1 VGKVAKWEQMKTNC
15 RRCNKKLAE
24 FEYELCKDCN
34 PLRADH
40 KKRKDIIVM
49 CNVIKFRSK
58 FEQGVIKVLK
68 NMGDD
73 EAIARLENRE
83 TLTEYLEKD
92 TLLGA
97 YLRDKEEF
105 DEMEGVSFADWNTAR
120 IEILKEE
127 SEVIEFMSKDEMEK
141 LALQLEREFIRLEA
155 ERIIEDINEYLKE
168 RQDV

>member
-1 VGKVAKWEQMKTNC
+1 
-15 RRCNKKLAE
+15 
-24 FEYELCKDCN
+24 
-34 PLRADH
+34 
-40 KKRKDIIVM
+40 M

-83 TLTEYLEKD
+83 TLSEYLEKD
-92 TLLGA
+92 TLLDA

-105 DEMEGVSFADWNTAR
+105 DEMEGISFADWNTAR

-127 SEVIEFMSKDEMEK
+127 SEATPFMDALRKDEPHDYYNW
-141 LALQLEREFIRLEA
+141 
-155 ERIIEDINEYLKE
+155 RIDCLKE
-168 RQDV
+168 KD

>member
-58 FEQGVIKVLK
+58 FEQGVIKTLK
-68 NMGDD
+68 NMGEEDA
-73 EAIARLENRE
+73 EEQIGRLKQ
-83 TLTEYLEKD
+83 YLKGD
-92 TLLGA
+92 TLLDA

-105 DEMEGVSFADWNTAR
+105 DEMEGISFADWNTAR

>member
-1 VGKVAKWEQMKTNC
+1 
-15 RRCNKKLAE
+15 
-24 FEYELCKDCN
+24 
-34 PLRADH
+34 
-40 KKRKDIIVM
+40 M

-58 FEQGVIKVLK
+58 FEQGVIKTLK
-68 NMGDD
+68 NMGEEDA
-73 EAIARLENRE
+73 EEQIGRLKQ
-83 TLTEYLEKD
+83 YLKGD
-92 TLLGA
+92 TLLDA

-105 DEMEGVSFADWNTAR
+105 DEMEGLSFADWNTAR